1 MNAPLWLRL
10 RESLWFFPSLAVIAG
25 VLAGFAFSPLEAR
38 GSGWLGP
45 LLYRGDAESARNLLA
60 TLLGALVT
68 VTGVVLSITVVALQ
82 IASQQFSPRLLRR
95 FLLDRGTQVAI
106 SFLMG
111 SYGYLLATL
120 QGLEPLGGAV
130 PRPGVTMGLGLALLS
145 LGMLVYFIHDITA
158 SIRVEAIMLGIE
170 RETVAEIR
178 RIYPLPDDGVDDLPP
193 ELPADAVALFAPRS
207 GYVQSVDMAA
217 LVAVAAEHDTSLR
230 LRPKVGTHIAEGAL
244 LGWAVPNPVDA
255 RQVDQALTLG
265 FERTMTQDVA
275 FGLGQLVDMA
285 AKALSPAVN
294 DPRTAVEATHHL
306 TVLLCELGRRRLG
319 HLVGRDGDG
328 RVRAVVERPSFDHY
342 LHLAC
347 DQIRRYGA
355 REPVVTTSLLEMLGD
370 CSGCVHADRVGTLLH
385 HVALIEKAA
394 GQAALPEEVEEVR
407 LAAAQARDLIGRLCR
422 PPRSAAEARDPLAQL
437 RGGG

>member
-1 MNAPLWLRL
+1 MSSPLWLRL
-10 RESLWFFPSLAVIAG
+10 RESLWFFPSLAVVAG
-25 VLAGFAFSPLEAR
+25 MVAGFALSPLEAR

-95 FLLDRGTQVAI
+95 FLLDTGTQVAI
-106 SFLMG
+106 SFLLG
-111 SYGYLLATL
+111 TYGYLLATL
-120 QGLEPLGGAV
+120 QGLEPGGGEV
-130 PRPGVTMGLGLALLS
+130 PRPGVTIGLGLALLS

-158 SIRVEAIMLGIE
+158 GIRVEAIMLGIE

-178 RIYPLPDDGVDDLPP
+178 RIYPDPDDGRDAPAPEPP
-193 ELPADAVALFAPRS
+193 LDAAPVFALRS
-207 GYVQSVDMAA
+207 GYLQAVDVDA
-217 LVAVAAEHDTSLR
+217 LVRAAVEHDTVVH
-230 LRPKVGTHIAEGAL
+230 LRPKVGTHVARGAL
-244 LGWAVPNPVDA
+244 LAWTAPHAIDADDVDA
-255 RQVDQALTLG
+255 ALQLG

-306 TVLLCELGRRRLG
+306 AVLLCELGGRRLDA
-319 HLVGRDGDG
+319 LVGRDRAGQ
-328 RVRAVVERPSFDHY
+328 VRAAVGRPGFDDY
-342 LHLAC
+342 LALAC

-370 CSGCVHADRVGTLLH
+370 CAGSMHPGRAAALLRHVG
-385 HVALIEKAA
+385 LIEQAA
-394 GQAALPEEVEEVR
+394 GEAALPEEVEEVR
-407 LAAAQARDLIGRLCR
+407 LAAAEARRSIARLC
-422 PPRSAAEARDPLAQL
+422 SAPEARDPLAQL
-437 RGGG
+437 G